1 MIIGIDLGTTNS
13 LVAVWQDGQAVLVP
27 NALGEYLT
35 PSAVSLGEDDNVL
48 VGRAARDRWLTQPE
62 TGAVAFK
69 RYMGSSRVLRLG
81 KRAFRPEELSA
92 LVLRSL
98 KADAERFL
106 GVPVSEAV
114 ITVPAYFSD
123 AQRTATRQAGELA
136 GLTVRRLVNE
146 PTAAALAYGLQEAA
160 SESTFLVLDLGGG
173 TFDVAILER
182 FDGLMEVRA
191 STGDNFLGG
200 EDFVDVLIQQV
211 RKAWLDLPQADMQ
224 PALQARLWR
233 EGERVKR
240 ALGLCEEEEFA
251 LEWEGKSYRQT
262 LRADAFE
269 KACEPL
275 LQRFRRPIER
285 ALRDAKLDAAS
296 LDQVVLAG
304 GATRMPM
311 LRRLVAKMFG
321 RMPAMNL
328 NPDEV
333 IARGAA
339 VMSGLVSRDE
349 ALQEVVMVDVCPY
362 SLGTAVVRDVGGS
375 QRSGFFD
382 PIIERN
388 TVVPVSR
395 ESSYYTARDHQTTV
409 SIEVYQGEARLVQD
423 NIRLGELQIAV
434 PPRLAGEV
442 ELSVRFTYDA
452 SGILECEVKV
462 AQTGAVERLL
472 LQGTPNALSVEEI
485 AERLARLTSLKIHPR
500 EQQVNITTLARAER
514 LHEELLG
521 NVRREFGAHVLCFES
536 ALQAQDPPEIERQR
550 KHLDVLM
557 DSLERSD
564 LR

>member
-123 AQRTATRQAGELA
+123 TQRTATRQAGELA
-136 GLTVRRLVNE
+136 GLTVHRLVNE

-160 SESTFLVLDLGGG
+160 SESTFLILDLGGG

-211 RKAWLDLPQADMQ
+211 RKAWPDLPQADVQ

-285 ALRDAKLDAAS
+285 ALRDAKLDAAG

-349 ALQEVVMVDVCPY
+349 ALLEVVMVDVCPY

-536 ALQAQDPPEIERQR
+536 ALQAQELLEIERQR

>member
-13 LVAVWQDGQAVLVP
+13 LVSVWQDGQAVLIS
-27 NALGEYLT
+27 NALGETLT
-35 PSAVSLGEDDNVL
+35 PSAVSLGNDDTVL

-62 TGAVAFK
+62 TGAVSFK
-69 RYMGSSRVLRLG
+69 RYMGSNRVLRLG

-92 LVLRSL
+92 LVLKSL

-106 GVPVSEAV
+106 GETVTEAV

-123 AQRTATRQAGELA
+123 AQRTATRHAGELA

-160 SESTFLVLDLGGG
+160 NESTFLVLDLGGG

-182 FDGLMEVRA
+182 FEGLMQVRA

-200 EDFVDVLIQQV
+200 EDFVAVLIELV
-211 RKAWLDLPQADMQ
+211 RKAWPELPQEYLA
-224 PALQARLWR
+224 PALHARLWR
-233 EGERVKR
+233 EAERVKR
-240 ALGLCEEEEFA
+240 ALGTAEQEEFT
-251 LEWEGKSYRQT
+251 LEWEGKSYRHM
-262 LRADAFE
+262 LRAEAFE
-269 KACEPL
+269 TACEPL

-285 ALRDAKLDAAS
+285 ALRDAKLDAS
-296 LDQVVLAG
+296 NLDQVVLAG

-311 LRRLVAKMFG
+311 IRRLVAKLFG

-333 IARGAA
+333 IACGAA
-339 VMSGLVSRDE
+339 VMAGLVARDKD
-349 ALQEVVMVDVCPY
+349 LQEIVMVDVCPY
-362 SLGTAVVRDVGGS
+362 SLGTAVMRMVDGTRH
-375 QRSGFFD
+375 SGLFD

-395 ESSYYTARDHQTTV
+395 EKSYCTSVDNQPVVT
-409 SIEVYQGEARLVQD
+409 IEILQGEARLVKD
-423 NIRLGELQIAV
+423 NILLGEIQVNV
-434 PPRLAGEV
+434 PPRPAGEIDV
-442 ELSVRFTYDA
+442 TVRFTYDA
-452 SGILECEVKV
+452 SGIFECEVKV
-462 AQTGAVERLL
+462 PKIGTVERLV
-472 LQGTPNALSVEEI
+472 LQGMPNSLSPEEI
-485 AERLARLTSLKIHPR
+485 AERLARLASLKIHPV

-521 NVRREFGAHVLCFES
+521 SVRREFGTFVLRFEA
-536 ALQAQDPPEIERQR
+536 ALQGQELLTIERER
-550 KHLDVLM
+550 KQLEARM
-557 DSLERSD
+557 DTLERSE

>member
-1 MIIGIDLGTTNS
+1 MMIGIDLGTTHS
-13 LVAVWQDGQAVLVP
+13 LVSVWQDGHAVLIP
-27 NALGEYLT
+27 NALGETLT
-35 PSAVSLGEDDNVL
+35 PSAVSMGDGDSVL

-69 RYMGSSRVLRLG
+69 RHMGSNRVLRLG

-92 LVLRSL
+92 LVLKSL
-98 KADAERFL
+98 KADAEAFL
-106 GVPVSEAV
+106 GETVLEAV

-123 AQRTATRQAGELA
+123 AQRTATRLAGELA

-160 SESTFLVLDLGGG
+160 DESTFLVLDLGGG

-182 FDGLMEVRA
+182 FEGLMQVRA

-200 EDFVDVLIQQV
+200 EDFAEVLIQMA
-211 RKAWLDLPQADMQ
+211 RKAWPDLPPDYAS
-224 PALQARLWR
+224 PALHARLWR
-233 EGERVKR
+233 EAERVKR
-240 ALGLCEEEEFA
+240 AFGSTEQAEFA
-251 LEWEGKSYRQT
+251 LEWDGQSYRQT

-269 KACEPL
+269 AACAPL

-285 ALRDAKLDAAS
+285 ALRDAKLSAAS

-311 LRRLVAKMFG
+311 IRRLVAKMFG
-321 RMPAMNL
+321 RVPAMNL

-333 IARGAA
+333 IAQGAA
-339 VMSGLVSRDE
+339 VMAGLVARDV

-362 SLGTAVVRDVGGS
+362 SLGTAVIRNVDGNK
-375 QRSGFFD
+375 RSGFFD

-395 ESSYYTARDHQTTV
+395 ESSYYTAADDQTVVT
-409 SIEVYQGEARLVQD
+409 IEIVQGEARLVKD
-423 NIRLGELQIAV
+423 NILLGEVRVSV
-434 PPRLAGEV
+434 PPRPAGEV
-442 ELSVRFTYDA
+442 SVNVRFTYDT
-452 SGILECEVKV
+452 SGIFECEVRV
-462 AQTGAVERLL
+462 AQTGEVQRLV
-472 LQGTPNALSVEEI
+472 LQGMPNSLTPEEI
-485 AERLARLTSLKIHPR
+485 NERLARLAKLKIHPA
-500 EQQVNITTLARAER
+500 QQQINLTALARAER

-521 NVRREFGAHVLCFES
+521 SVRREFGTRVLCFES
-536 ALQAQDPPEIERQR
+536 ALKGQDPPTIDRER
-550 KHLDVLM
+550 KALEAAM

>member
-13 LVAVWQDGQAVLVP
+13 LVSVWQGGQAVLIP
-27 NALGEYLT
+27 NALGETLT
-35 PSAVSLGEDDNVL
+35 PSAVSLGDGDTVL
-48 VGRAARDRWLTQPE
+48 VGRSARDRWLTQPE

-69 RYMGSSRVLRLG
+69 RHMGSNRVLRVG

-92 LVLRSL
+92 LVLKSL
-98 KADAERFL
+98 KADAEQYL
-106 GVPVSEAV
+106 GEMVTEAV

-146 PTAAALAYGLQEAA
+146 PTAAALAYGLEEAA
-160 SESTFLVLDLGGG
+160 DESTFLVLDLGGG

-182 FDGLMEVRA
+182 FEGLMQVRA

-200 EDFVDVLIQQV
+200 EDFVEVLIQMV
-211 RKAWLDLPQADMQ
+211 RKAWPELPQEYAS
-224 PALQARLWR
+224 PVLHARLWR
-233 EGERVKR
+233 EAERVKR
-240 ALGLCEEEEFA
+240 ALGVAEQEEFA
-251 LEWEGKSYRQT
+251 LEWEDKSFRHT
-262 LRADAFE
+262 LRADDFE
-269 KACEPL
+269 VACMPL

-285 ALRDAKLDAAS
+285 ALRDAKLNASS

-311 LRRLVAKMFG
+311 IRRLVSKLFG
-321 RMPAMNL
+321 RVPAMNL

-339 VMSGLVSRDE
+339 VMAGLVARDK

-362 SLGTAVVRDVGGS
+362 SLGTAVARTVDGTHH
-375 QRSGFFD
+375 SGLFD

-395 ESSYYTARDHQTTV
+395 ESSYCTSADNQAV
-409 SIEVYQGEARLVQD
+409 ISVEIVQGEARLVKD
-423 NIRLGELQIAV
+423 NILLGEVRVSV
-434 PPRLAGEV
+434 PPRPAGEV
-442 ELSVRFTYDA
+442 SVDVRFTYDT
-452 SGILECEVKV
+452 SGIFECEVKV
-462 AQTGAVERLL
+462 AQTGEVQRLV
-472 LQGTPNALSVEEI
+472 LQGMPNSLTPEEI
-485 AERLARLTSLKIHPR
+485 NERLARLSTLKIHPA
-500 EQQVNITTLARAER
+500 QQQINITTLARAER

-521 NVRREFGAHVLCFES
+521 SVRREFGTRVLRFET
-536 ALQAQDPPEIERQR
+536 ALKGQDPTTIESER
-550 KHLDVLM
+550 KVLETVM
-557 DSLERSD
+557 NSLERSD